1 MALSILYVANALK
14 LCLTTLPPNTSFES
28 IHSLAKRSTP
38 VQMSMYKHALQLYK
52 LFNSNNM
59 SEDWISLNI
68 QQNFNRR
75 NNTIQLINA
84 SNYKVGRNLLVN
96 RFLNL
101 NNKINFTWF
110 NDSFNTF
117 KVKCKQLLL
126 WNNFVTVIWHTS
138 SSNYTNDSVTNLY
151 FLNVN

>member
-1 MALSILYVANALK
+1 M
-14 LCLTTLPPNTSFES
+14 
-28 IHSLAKRSTP
+28 ST
-38 VQMSMYKHALQLYK
+38 YKHALQLYK

-59 SEDWISLNI
+59 SDDWISLNI

-75 NNTIQLINA
+75 NNRIQLINA

-126 WNNFVTVIWHTS
+126 
-138 SSNYTNDSVTNLY
+138 
-151 FLNVN
+151 

>member
-1 MALSILYVANALK
+1 M
-14 LCLTTLPPNTSFES
+14 
-28 IHSLAKRSTP
+28 ST
-38 VQMSMYKHALQLYK
+38 YKHALQLYK

-59 SEDWISLNI
+59 SDDWISLNI

-75 NNTIQLINA
+75 NNRIQLINA
-84 SNYKVGRNLLVN
+84 SYYKVGRNLLVN

-101 NNKINFTWF
+101 NNKIKYTWF

-126 WNNFVTVIWHTS
+126 
-138 SSNYTNDSVTNLY
+138 
-151 FLNVN
+151 

>member
-1 MALSILYVANALK
+1 MYSLVRSQSA
-14 LCLTTLPPNTSFES
+14 T
-28 IHSLAKRSTP
+28 HSLAKWGTP
-38 VQMSMYKHALQLYK
+38 VQMSTYKHALQLYK

-59 SEDWISLNI
+59 SDDWISLNI

-75 NNTIQLINA
+75 NKTIKLCNA

-126 WNNFVTVIWHTS
+126 WNHFELPFDKHVILTIPMTW
-138 SSNYTNDSVTNLY
+138 
-151 FLNVN
+151 